1 MGFIQYLHG
10 SNNNQVSLKFE
21 SKCFFIKYRIIPKFE
36 EIFSKLKTEH
46 IADSQQ
52 LKGDYHKFMDSERDI
67 PDLVA
72 RVLQQ
77 FKQFE
82 KIGCC
87 AKFSL
92 FGDF

>member
-1 MGFIQYLHG
+1 M
-10 SNNNQVSLKFE
+10 
-21 SKCFFIKYRIIPKFE
+21 
-36 EIFSKLKTEH
+36 KTKH

-52 LKGDYHKFMDSERDI
+52 LKGDYHKFMDSQRDI

-72 RVLQQ
+72 RVLDQ

-82 KIGCC
+82 TIGSC